1 MVRSEITQTTV
12 GDFYRKLQE
21 KEVEIVSDFQR
32 GDEDTGVWKDVKKR
46 SKFVDSLMNSYGT
59 GLITLVRTRGEAASR
74 VLDGGNRLRT
84 IRKFFEGHFKWNSKL
99 FADLNPDE
107 LVKFQGAQLPCQIL
121 TIEDGDPPNTI
132 SDMFIRLNT
141 TAVALSPGELCKAHG
156 YLNDIW
162 EIEVAKKIIGGDWTR
177 SSVDD
182 DRLEEIHERWCLII
196 GELQEDR
203 RCGTLAAMIGFII
216 SARKG
221 NIDLWAPT
229 NAFNVWS
236 SLYTIVD
243 GIRVTDG
250 FRKITQTS
258 DFTEDMDKIVEIF
271 NKFLDIVDSLNES
284 AKGVVLSKISNGKP
298 KTIKTSPIWYESIT
312 GNFGTPEILHF
323 YNDVITNDKELMD
336 EYNAGLVVS
345 DNHPTKKKMEAV
357 KKLIKDNSSAEEPRT
372 AAEEPRTST
381 EEPRTSTEKFIDEL
395 AEAANQSEKEVSK

>member
-21 KEVEIVSDFQR
+21 NEVVITSDFQR
-32 GDEDTGVWKDVKKR
+32 GDEDTGVWNDPKR

-59 GLITLVRTRGEAASR
+59 GLITLVRTRGETASR

-84 IRKFFEGHFKWNSKL
+84 IRNFILGKFKWNSKKYEKL
-99 FADLNPDE
+99 DLEDK
-107 LVKFQGAQLPCQIL
+107 VKFQGIQMPCQVL

-162 EIEVAKKIIGGDWTR
+162 EIEVAKKIIGGVWTR

-182 DRLEEIHERWCLII
+182 DRLDEIHERWGIII
-196 GELQEDR
+196 GSELEEDN
-203 RCGTLAAMIGFII
+203 RCGTLSTMIGFII

-229 NAFNVWS
+229 KAFNVWS
-236 SLYTIVD
+236 SMY
-243 GIRVTDG
+243 DG

-258 DFTEDMDKIVEIF
+258 DFAEDMDKIVLTF
-271 NKFLDIVDSLNES
+271 NKFLDIVESLNKG
-284 AKGVVLSKISNGKP
+284 AKDVVLSKISKGKP
-298 KTIKTSPIWYESIT
+298 KTIKISPIWYETIT
-312 GNFGTPEILHF
+312 GIFGTPEILHF
-323 YNDVITNDKELMD
+323 YNDVITNDKEVMD
-336 EYNAGLVVS
+336 TYILELERAG

-395 AEAANQSEKEVSK
+395 AEAANHSEKEVSK

>member
-162 EIEVAKKIIGGDWTR
+162 EIEVAKKIIGGAWTR

-236 SLYTIVD
+236 SLYTID
-243 GIRVTDG
+243 EGPERVPDG

-284 AKGVVLSKISNGKP
+284 AKGVVLSKISKGKP
-298 KTIKTSPIWYESIT
+298 KTIKISPIWYETIT
-312 GNFGTPEILHF
+312 GIFGTPEILHF
-323 YNDVITNDKELMD
+323 YNDVITNDKEVMD
-336 EYNAGLVVS
+336 TYILELERAG
-345 DNHPTKKKMEAV
+345 DNHPTKKKMKAV
-357 KKLIKDNSSAEEPRT
+357 KQLIKGNSSSAEEPRT
-372 AAEEPRTST
+372 HT
-381 EEPRTSTEKFIDEL
+381 ERFNDGL
-395 AEAANQSEKEVSK
+395 A

>member
-21 KEVEIVSDFQR
+21 NEVEIVSDFQR
-32 GDEDTGVWKDVKKR
+32 GDEDTGVWNDPKR

-59 GLITLVRTRGEAASR
+59 GLITLVRTRGETVSR

-84 IRKFFEGHFKWNSKL
+84 IRNFILGGFKWNSKKYEKL
-99 FADLNPDE
+99 DLEDK
-107 LVKFQGAQLPCQIL
+107 VKFQGIQLPCQVL

-196 GELQEDR
+196 GELKEDS
-203 RCGTLAAMIGFII
+203 RCRTLAAMIGFII

-236 SLYTIVD
+236 SLYTID
-243 GIRVTDG
+243 EGNRVPDG

-284 AKGVVLSKISNGKP
+284 AKGVVLSKISKGKP
-298 KTIKTSPIWYESIT
+298 KTIKISPIWYETIT
-312 GNFGTPEILHF
+312 GIFGTPEILHF
-323 YNDVITNDKELMD
+323 YNDVITNDKEVMD
-336 EYNAGLVVS
+336 TYILELERAG
-345 DNHPTKKKMEAV
+345 DNHPTKKKMDAV

-395 AEAANQSEKEVSK
+395 AEAANHSEKEVSK

>member
-162 EIEVAKKIIGGDWTR
+162 EIEVAKKIIGGAWTR

-243 GIRVTDG
+243 GIRVPDG

-258 DFTEDMDKIVEIF
+258 DFTE
-271 NKFLDIVDSLNES
+271 
-284 AKGVVLSKISNGKP
+284 A
-298 KTIKTSPIWYESIT
+298 
-312 GNFGTPEILHF
+312 
-323 YNDVITNDKELMD
+323 
-336 EYNAGLVVS
+336 
-345 DNHPTKKKMEAV
+345 
-357 KKLIKDNSSAEEPRT
+357 
-372 AAEEPRTST
+372 
-381 EEPRTSTEKFIDEL
+381 
-395 AEAANQSEKEVSK
+395 